1 MEKLGRRTTSV
12 RGWFRKTTNSPGRS
26 ALEECPVGPRRTG
39 TNIRQP
45 RCGQLTITALL
56 LVAESCTS
64 PGQRFNRNFVSIG
77 ASAPPASPIFAL
89 RCVATCR
96 SRALLSSKGEAAPV
110 ASKANIGRVRRL
122 YNMSGSC
129 AFCPERIA
137 RINLAKSKQVSC
149 QFTAHSFSFTRSIA
163 FRWQEGQRYIRLL
176 IGFRNQFF
184 GDFEDNHL
192 PVLPCLFKGI
202 SNSGRTRRY
211 FFPLP

>member
-1 MEKLGRRTTSV
+1 MEKVGRRTTSV
-12 RGWFRKTTNSPGRS
+12 RGWFRKTTNSPERS

-96 SRALLSSKGEAAPV
+96 SRAVLSSKGEAAPV
-110 ASKANIGRVRRL
+110 ASKANIGRVRCL
-122 YNMSGSC
+122 YNMSDSC
-129 AFCPERIA
+129 AFSGKNCPDKLSQIQA
-137 RINLAKSKQVSC
+137 
-149 QFTAHSFSFTRSIA
+149 
-163 FRWQEGQRYIRLL
+163 
-176 IGFRNQFF
+176 GFVPVYCSQFF
-184 GDFEDNHL
+184 IHPKRRFS
-192 PVLPCLFKGI
+192 VA
-202 SNSGRTRRY
+202 GRSALYSASHR
-211 FFPLP
+211 L